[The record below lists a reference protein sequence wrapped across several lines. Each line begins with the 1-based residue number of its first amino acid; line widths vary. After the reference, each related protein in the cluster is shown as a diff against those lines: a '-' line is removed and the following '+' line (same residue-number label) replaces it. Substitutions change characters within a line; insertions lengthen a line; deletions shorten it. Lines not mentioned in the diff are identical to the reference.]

1 MADTAEEFSSYVA
14 ARHGA
19 LTRTAFLLTGD
30 HHAAE
35 DLVQTALARTYLV
48 WRRIHN
54 HEALDTYVR
63 RAMVNEHTA
72 WWRRAWRRR
81 ETLTAE
87 LPDRPATD
95 PRGDP
100 DSLADRDGDLWRLLR
115 SLPAHQRAAIV
126 LRYFEDLSEAE
137 TAEILGCSI
146 GTVKSRTHRALA
158 ALRSGITPHAE
169 RAAVPDPESVR
180 RNAR

>member
-1 MADTAEEFSSYVA
+1 VADTAEEFSSYVA
-14 ARHGA
+14 ARHA
-19 LTRTAFLLTGD
+19 TLTRTAFLLTGD

-35 DLVQTALARTYLV
+35 DLVQTALARTYLA
-48 WRRIHN
+48 WRRIHDQS
-54 HEALDTYVR
+54 ALDTYVR

-100 DSLADRDGDLWRLLR
+100 GGWADRDGELWRLLR
-115 SLPAHQRAAIV
+115 ALPRHHRAAVV

-158 ALRSGITPHAE
+158 TLRSGLTPGPAP
-169 RAAVPDPESVR
+169 AAVPDTEPVR
-180 RNAR
+180 GDAR

>member
-35 DLVQTALARTYLV
+35 DLVQTALARTYLA
-48 WRRIHN
+48 WSRIHN
-54 HEALDTYVR
+54 QTALDTYVR
-63 RAMVNEHTA
+63 RTMVNEHTS
-72 WWRRAWRRR
+72 WWRRAWRRG
-81 ETLTAE
+81 EALTAE
-87 LPDRPATD
+87 LPDHPATD
-95 PRGDP
+95 PRADP
-100 DSLADRDGDLWRLLR
+100 DGLAERDGDLWRLLR
-115 SLPAHQRAAIV
+115 ALPAHHRAAVV

-158 ALRSGITPHAE
+158 TLRAGLTPPTE
-169 RAAVPDPESVR
+169 PAAVPDTEPVR
-180 RNAR
+180 RDAR